1 MRKWLE
7 ADKRDRGFPVAA
19 RLGQVPLFP
28 SIAPARLEGLNAFY
42 RRRDAFALELAGRP
56 ATIAAAWP
64 PPDAHSPGYRLDFT
78 IDGVAAVAT
87 VSASLIDAIICGVDP
102 ASSLAG
108 SLAGLAPELA
118 GMLVE
123 FALSR
128 QLAAFE
134 QRVPARLAITA
145 VCAES
150 RAFERADPSVLTCL
164 VTVDGLGGFR
174 ADLRLASSSVTRLT
188 PLLDRGTASVDPAD
202 DLTVTVCARV
212 AAATVSV
219 GEIAGL
225 SPGDVVLVDHHCEPP
240 LVAIAVIGEH
250 LLACLEASDAGG
262 RIVTGPVGGRGSA
275 WEWSMEKVPDK
286 SHDDVAKSS
295 LDDLPVKLVF
305 ELGRLDLSLREI
317 RKLGPGAI
325 VPLLRPVEESLDVIA
340 NGRRIGRGTL
350 VQIGDSLGV
359 RLTRLFEFE
368 NV

>member
-7 ADKRDRGFPVAA
+7 ADRRDRGFPAAA
-19 RLGQVPLFP
+19 RLGQLPLFP
-28 SIAPARLEGLNAFY
+28 SIAAARLEGLNAFY

-64 PPDAHSPGYRLDFT
+64 LPLDAHSPGYRLDLT
-78 IDGVAAVAT
+78 IDGVAAAAT
-87 VSASLIDAIICGVDP
+87 VAAPLIDAIVSGVEP
-102 ASSLAG
+102 AL

-128 QLAAFE
+128 QLAALE

-150 RAFERADPSVLTCL
+150 RAFERADPSALTCL
-164 VTVDGLGGFR
+164 ITIDGLGGFR

-188 PLLDRGTASVDPAD
+188 PLFDRGTASVDPAD

-225 SPGDVVLVDHHCEPP
+225 SPGDVVLVDQHCEPP
-240 LVAIAVIGEH
+240 LMAIAVIGEH
-250 LLACLEASDAGG
+250 LLACLETSDAGG

-305 ELGRLDLSLREI
+305 ELGRLDLSLREV

-325 VPLLRPVEESLDVIA
+325 VPLHRPVEESLDVIA

-359 RLTRLFEFE
+359 RLTRLFE

>member
-1 MRKWLE
+1 VLKWSE
-7 ADKRDRGFPVAA
+7 ADGRGCRLSAA
-19 RLGQVPLFP
+19 ALFEQAPLFP
-28 SIAPARLEGLNAFY
+28 SIAPAQLEGLNAFY
-42 RRRDAFALELAGRP
+42 RHRDAFDLELVGRP

-64 PPDAHSPGYRLDFT
+64 LTLDAYSPGYRLDFT
-78 IDGVAAVAT
+78 INGVAAAAT
-87 VSASLIDAIICGVDP
+87 VSASLIDAIISAVDP
-102 ASSLAG
+102 AL

-118 GMLVE
+118 GILVE
-123 FALSR
+123 FALSG
-128 QLAAFE
+128 QLAALE
-134 QRVPARLAITA
+134 QRIPSRLAITA
-145 VCAES
+145 VRSES

-164 VTVDGLGGFR
+164 IRVDGLGSFR
-174 ADLRLASSSVTRLT
+174 ADLRLASGDVTKLT
-188 PLLDRGTASVDPAD
+188 QLLDRRTASVDLAD
-202 DLTVTVCARV
+202 DLAVTVSARV

-219 GEIAGL
+219 GEIASL
-225 SPGDVVLVDHHCEPP
+225 SPGDVVLVDQRCQQP
-240 LVAIAVIGEH
+240 LMAIAVIGEH
-250 LLACLEASDAGG
+250 LVACLEVSDAGG
-262 RIVTGPVGGRGSA
+262 RIVTGPIRGRGSA
-275 WEWSMEKVPDK
+275 WEWSMENVPDK

-359 RLTRLFEFE
+359 RLTRLFE